1 MTAAPTQTRTKE
13 PVLRLV
19 RPLEPD
25 SQGSSD
31 PAGPAGQAGSGAPVG
46 PGRPVTA
53 DGEAMREVWQ
63 LHGSALMR
71 FALKLTLGDKQR
83 AEDIVQETL
92 VRAWRHPEVV
102 GSGRR
107 AIRSWLFTVTRNV
120 AIDMWRARSRA
131 DEIIDDEQDDR
142 PDPAEPIEQAITAL
156 DVRAALRKLT
166 LEHRQVIVE
175 MYCHGRSVAEIA
187 DALHIPAGTVKSR
200 AYYGL
205 RQLRQV
211 LSAASGDVLAAPV
224 TLPRQT
230 ATA

>member
-1 MTAAPTQTRTKE
+1 MTATRPHTGTRE
-13 PVLRLV
+13 PALRLV
-19 RPLEPD
+19 RPREPQAPAA
-25 SQGSSD
+25 SGPGA
-31 PAGPAGQAGSGAPVG
+31 PAGSPGPAG

-53 DGEAMREVWQ
+53 DSEAMREVWQ
-63 LHGSALMR
+63 LHGAALMR

-102 GSGRR
+102 GNGQR
-107 AIRSWLFTVTRNV
+107 AIRSWLFTVTRHV
-120 AIDMWRARSRA
+120 AIDMWRARSRT
-131 DEIIDDEQDDR
+131 EEVMDDEQADLA
-142 PDPAEPIEQAITAL
+142 DPSEPIEQAITAL

-166 LEHRQVIVE
+166 VEHRQVIIE

-187 DALHIPAGTVKSR
+187 DVLRIPAGTVKSR

-211 LSAASGDVLAAPV
+211 MSAASGDVRPTPVPLA
-224 TLPRQT
+224 RRT